1 MDVFDRIEQDH
12 EVFRR
17 RFDEMQEAIRDGD
30 KPRSMELFHDQYVL
44 LIAHHETEE
53 EVLFKRMEERPEA
66 RPSTEE
72 AWEEHE
78 AINHFLHYLDGADKD
93 VRWEAKIKVLDEI
106 TRHHLDEE
114 EDQVFSEG
122 RKLLD
127 ERLREQ
133 LVEEFERVERQWS
146 SKLEQDQAA

>member
-12 EVFRR
+12 ETFRR
-17 RFDEMQEAIRDGD
+17 RFDEMQAAARNGD
-30 KPRSMELFHDQYVL
+30 KPRSMELFRAQYVG

-53 EVLFKRMEERPEA
+53 EVLFKRMEEQAEA

-78 AINHFLHYLDGADKD
+78 AINHFLRYLDTADND
-93 VRWEAKIKVLDEI
+93 VRWAAKVKVLDEI

-114 EDQVFSEG
+114 EEQVFSKG
-122 RKLLD
+122 RRFLD
-127 ERLREQ
+127 ARLREQ
-133 LVEEFERVERQWS
+133 LVDEFERVERQWS
-146 SKLEQDQAA
+146 DKLERDKAD